1 MATIKQVE
9 VTEADIKLAIEEQIE
24 AGDGL
29 APSKCCPIYQ
39 AIKRQDIFPNIDF
52 MVGASVISYSNWR
65 KLAALPESA
74 RMFIHA
80 FDREK
85 DLRKDCKPFKFEIEL
100 IDQNES
106 KEIKHVEEGC

>member
-1 MATIKQVE
+1 MPIIKQVE
-9 VTEADIKLAIEEQIE
+9 VTEADIKLAIEEQIKGGV
-24 AGDGL
+24 AL

-52 MVGASVISYSNWR
+52 MVGASIISYSTWK
-65 KLAALPESA
+65 KLATLPESA
-74 RMFIHA
+74 RMFIHS
-80 FDREK
+80 FDRNNLKKAE
-85 DLRKDCKPFKFEIEL
+85 PFEFEIEL